1 MSFKNINGGNL
12 KFLANLGLCLFIVLY
27 VLAALAYPGG
37 SDFHPRNQGF
47 SIIENYWCELLGRNA
62 KNGERNVAQPLG
74 ILALIT
80 LNSTLTLL
88 WYRISYAIETKA
100 ILQQLILFFGIGSV
114 LFSSFIFTKWHDP
127 LIGISVLMG
136 LIAIL
141 LTVFLFKRQH
151 IHQLGLLCVILIALN
166 VTIYFSN
173 VGIYYLP
180 LLQKLTFVCVLL
192 WFIILNF
199 TID

>member
-1 MSFKNINGGNL
+1 MSFKNINSGKL
-12 KFLANLGLCLFIVLY
+12 KFLAYLGLSLFVVLY
-27 VLAALAYPGG
+27 ALAALSYPGG
-37 SDFHPRNQGF
+37 SDFHPHNQGF
-47 SIIENYWCELLGRNA
+47 SIIENYWCELLGENA
-62 KNGERNVAQPLG
+62 KNGERNVAQPIG

-100 ILQQLILFFGIGSV
+100 ILQQLILFCGIGSA
-114 LFSSFIFTKWHDP
+114 LFSSFIFTNWHDL
-127 LIGISVLMG
+127 LIGISVLLG

-141 LTVFLFKRQH
+141 LTFFLFENQRIYK
-151 IHQLGLLCVILIALN
+151 LGLLCVILIALN
-166 VTIYFSN
+166 VSIYFSN

-180 LLQKLTFVCVLL
+180 LLQKFTFVFVLL
-192 WFIILNF
+192 WFMILNF

>member
-1 MSFKNINGGNL
+1 MPFY
-12 KFLANLGLCLFIVLY
+12 FALCASGPCISRRIRFSPAHSWILF
-27 VLAALAYPGG
+27 
-37 SDFHPRNQGF
+37 N
-47 SIIENYWCELLGRNA
+47 WKLLVWITRQ
-62 KNGERNVAQPLG
+62 KCKKWWTKLAQPIG

-88 WYRISYAIETKA
+88 WCRISYAIKTKVV
-100 ILQQLILFFGIGSV
+100 LQQLILFCGIGSV
-114 LFSSFIFTKWHDP
+114 LFSSFIFTNWHDL
-127 LIGISVLMG
+127 LIGISVLMR

-141 LTVFLFKRQH
+141 LTLFLFKRQH

-166 VTIYFSN
+166 VTIYFTN

-180 LLQKLTFVCVLL
+180 LLQKFTFVCVLL
-192 WFIILNF
+192 WFIILNL